1 MKTVKVVL
9 LASPGF
15 VKDDFFTYLKTE
27 SVRNNE
33 RSLIEQANRNKF
45 VLCRNLSERSG
56 VPSEAECDAKWS
68 AMRSEASGER
78 AL

>member
-45 VLCRNLSERSG
+45 VLCRR
-56 VPSEAECDAKWS
+56 
-68 AMRSEASGER
+68 
-78 AL
+78 